1 MSVSSSV
8 NQKTVLGAAIL
19 TALFLSG
26 SSASANA
33 TVSDLTIEVAGGLLK
48 HGGVVTVY
56 PIKVSTEEWAVGM
69 APNAITTVRLDTRYT
84 EIQLRYP
91 ANGTYTY
98 RFRSV
103 EAKAPAERH
112 PTFVLSV
119 IGTDEKDQGPQMK
132 AGFRDAY
139 SSGGRTIRVPPFAE
153 IFGEDD
159 ATKTN
164 ARWGNIEGIDT
175 PPPADE
181 RSARALGVI
190 AGDYPQRALYACNGD
205 ANVQVCTIP
214 VEQWP
219 RLEALWWRAIAEQ
232 RLERLNHHALRRC
245 YDSSWLGG
253 GICDPVP
260 SSDEPEYRKR
270 K

>member
-1 MSVSSSV
+1 MPECV
-8 NQKTVLGAAIL
+8 NQKAITRNTIL
-19 TALFLSG
+19 TALSLLG
-26 SSASANA
+26 SLASAHA

-48 HGGVVTVY
+48 NGGVVRVY
-56 PIKVSTEEWAVGM
+56 PIKVSPEEWAASIG
-69 APNAITTVRLDTRYT
+69 PNAVTTVRLETRYT

-103 EAKAPAERH
+103 DAKAPAERH

-132 AGFRDAY
+132 AGFKDAY

-164 ARWGNIEGIDT
+164 ARWGNIEGSDT

-181 RSARALGVI
+181 RSARALDVI
-190 AGDYPQRALYACNGD
+190 AGDDPQRALYACNGG
-205 ANVQVCTIP
+205 ANVQACTIP
-214 VEQWP
+214 AEQWP
-219 RLEALWWRAIAEQ
+219 RLETLWWRAIAEQ
-232 RLERLNHHALRRC
+232 RLDRLHDHALRRC
-245 YDSSWLGG
+245 NDSSWLGG
-253 GICDPVP
+253 GLCDPVP
-260 SSDEPEYRKR
+260 SSNEPEYRKR
-270 K
+270 

>member
-1 MSVSSSV
+1 VLVSLGV
-8 NQKTVLGAAIL
+8 NRKAVLRSTIL
-19 TALFLSG
+19 SALSLSG
-26 SSASANA
+26 SLASAYA

-48 HGGVVTVY
+48 HGGVVKVY
-56 PIKVSTEEWAVGM
+56 PIKVSAEEWAAGVV
-69 APNAITTVRLDTRYT
+69 PNAVTSVRLETRYT

-119 IGTDEKDQGPQMK
+119 IGTDQEDRGPQMK
-132 AGFRDAY
+132 AGFKDAY

-159 ATKTN
+159 ATRTN
-164 ARWGNIEGIDT
+164 ARWGKVEGTDT

-181 RSARALGVI
+181 RSARALDMI
-190 AGDYPQRALYACNGD
+190 AGDYPQRALYACNGG

-214 VEQWP
+214 AEQWP
-219 RLEALWWRAIAEQ
+219 RLEARWWRAIAEQ
-232 RLERLNHHALRRC
+232 RLDRLHDHALRRC

-253 GICDPVP
+253 GKCDPLP
-260 SSDEPEYRKR
+260 GSNEPEYRK
-270 K
+270 

>member
-1 MSVSSSV
+1 MPEGV
-8 NQKTVLGAAIL
+8 NQRAIIRNTILMALSLLGSLMNAH
-19 TALFLSG
+19 
-26 SSASANA
+26 A

-48 HGGVVTVY
+48 HGGVVKVF
-56 PIKVSTEEWAVGM
+56 PIKVSAEEWAASIG
-69 APNAITTVRLDTRYT
+69 PNAITTVRLDTRYT

-103 EAKAPAERH
+103 DAKAPAERH

-119 IGTDEKDQGPQMK
+119 IGTDQQDRGPQMK
-132 AGFRDAY
+132 AGFKDAY

-164 ARWGNIEGIDT
+164 ARWGIIEGIDT

-181 RSARALGVI
+181 RSARALDVI
-190 AGDYPQRALYACNGD
+190 AGDYPQRALYACNGG
-205 ANVQVCTIP
+205 ANVQVCTVP
-214 VEQWP
+214 AEQWP
-219 RLEALWWRAIAEQ
+219 RLEGLWWRAIAKQ
-232 RLERLNHHALRRC
+232 RLDRLDHHALRRC

-260 SSDEPEYRKR
+260 GSDEPEYRKR
-270 K
+270 N

>member
-1 MSVSSSV
+1 MSDGV
-8 NQKTVLGAAIL
+8 NQKVALRSTIL
-19 TALFLSG
+19 TALSLLG
-26 SSASANA
+26 SLMNAHA
-33 TVSDLTIEVAGGLLK
+33 TVSDLTIEVGGGLLK
-48 HGGVVTVY
+48 HGGVVKVY
-56 PIKVSTEEWAVGM
+56 PINVSAEEWA
-69 APNAITTVRLDTRYT
+69 ASIEPNAVTTVRLETRYT

-132 AGFRDAY
+132 AGFKDAY
-139 SSGGRTIRVPPFAE
+139 SSGGRTLRVPPFAE

-159 ATKTN
+159 ATRTN
-164 ARWGNIEGIDT
+164 ARWGKIEGIDT

-181 RSARALGVI
+181 RSARALDVV
-190 AGDYPQRALYACNGD
+190 AGDDPQRALYACNGG

-214 VEQWP
+214 AEQWP
-219 RLEALWWRAIAEQ
+219 RLEARWWRAIAEQ
-232 RLERLNHHALRRC
+232 RLDRLDHLALRRC

-260 SSDEPEYRKR
+260 GSDEPEYRKR

>member
-1 MSVSSSV
+1 MPEGV
-8 NQKTVLGAAIL
+8 NQRAIIRSTTLATLSLLGSL
-19 TALFLSG
+19 M
-26 SSASANA
+26 NA
-33 TVSDLTIEVAGGLLK
+33 HAMVSDLTIEVAGGLLK
-48 HGGVVTVY
+48 HGGVVKVY
-56 PIKVSTEEWAVGM
+56 PIKVSVEDWAASIG
-69 APNAITTVRLDTRYT
+69 PNAVTTVRLDTRYS

-132 AGFRDAY
+132 AGFKDAY

-164 ARWGNIEGIDT
+164 ARWGIIEGIDT

-181 RSARALGVI
+181 RSARALNVI
-190 AGDYPQRALYACNGD
+190 AGDYPQRALYACNGG
-205 ANVQVCTIP
+205 ANVQVCTVP
-214 VEQWP
+214 AEQWP
-219 RLEALWWRAIAEQ
+219 RLEGLWWRAIAKQ
-232 RLERLNHHALRRC
+232 RLERLDHHALRRC

-260 SSDEPEYRKR
+260 GSDEPEYRKR